1 MLVIRTPLYTDLTP
15 RGRPVVRRAGGEAA
29 DTEVSPGGTAPPRE
43 LTRDDYITKLIKYV
57 PAEVVAA
64 FTGLTAAAAA
74 VNEDAVW
81 WIFVIGIL
89 ATVGYYYRSAYTL
102 PQSDRPRPYFYVL
115 SVVAFVIW
123 SLAVN
128 ESIRGLFDMNARVSE
143 FFLVVGAFLIP
154 FVDEMLTIF
163 YPRLI
168 GLIRPSG

>member
-1 MLVIRTPLYTDLTP
+1 MLVIRTPLYTDLTA
-15 RGRPVVRRAGGEAA
+15 RGRPAAPRAGGEAFDA
-29 DTEVSPGGTAPPRE
+29 GTPPNGGAPPRE

-74 VNEDAVW
+74 VGDNAVW
-81 WIFVIGIL
+81 WIFAIGIL
-89 ATVGYYYRSAYTL
+89 ATVGYYYRSAYKL
-102 PQSDRPRPYFYVL
+102 PPTDRPRPYFYVL

-128 ESIRGLFDMNARVSE
+128 ESIRGLFDMDARVSE

-168 GLIRPSG
+168 GLVRRSG